1 MFIYT
6 ITLYL
11 WLLLDC
17 VIRFCFDFFGHS
29 GEEST
34 TLPSTAVHGV
44 PMAGLVEI
52 FLYKIQ
58 KKRTI
63 IYENKYNQCVCRL
76 QLIFYRHRKEGG
88 GLAPHPPFLTKLD
101 IITITLILSFAF
113 SINKEGKE
121 L

>member
-52 FLYKIQ
+52 FLYEIQ

-76 QLIFYRHRKEGG
+76 QLIFYRHRKEGE
-88 GLAPHPPFLTKLD
+88 GLAPPPFLTKLD